1 MEKNKIKENPFCR
14 NSANGCLHC
23 TEGQKWSCPDA
34 NNRYQ
39 QFQFWYERLRYIVKM
54 IPAMLSQLIYDT
66 ETIYEAK

>member
-1 MEKNKIKENPFCR
+1 MVVFTALKVNNGHAQMETI
-14 NSANGCLHC
+14 
-23 TEGQKWSCPDA
+23 DM
-34 NNRYQ
+34 YQ